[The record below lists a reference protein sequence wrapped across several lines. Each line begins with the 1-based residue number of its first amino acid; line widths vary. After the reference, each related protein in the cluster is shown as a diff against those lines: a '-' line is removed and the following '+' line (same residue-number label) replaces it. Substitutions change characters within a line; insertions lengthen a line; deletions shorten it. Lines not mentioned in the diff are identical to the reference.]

1 MQANHEELMELIDL
15 WNYSAETQGK
25 IRELLLAEKVPP
37 PHLFRY
43 NRYDPKSEGKVQQA
57 ERLFAETMGAKH
69 ALAVN
74 SGTSALMAALAACGI
89 GPGDEVL
96 VPGYTFFASA
106 SVVVASR
113 AIPVICEVNDS
124 LNIDP
129 EDMERKITP
138 QTKAVIVVHMR
149 GLCADMDEI
158 MAVARRHELRVIED
172 VAQACGGS
180 YKGRMLGTFGDCGCF
195 SFDFYKIAMS
205 GEGGF
210 VITNDEFLHTRAQ
223 SWHDTAACW
232 RPDRY
237 ARERMPGELFCGENY
252 RMSELQGAVALAQIR
267 KLKGYLD
274 GLRRAKK
281 AVRDRLDLP
290 GGFSLRRQPDPAG
303 DTAIAMIV
311 FAPSPEK
318 AKALIAALKERGVSA
333 GGRFDATVRDWH
345 IYSNWEHILERKTL
359 TAEGCPFTCPYYK
372 GALPDYHPDM
382 CPKTLDFL
390 SRSVHIGVSGSWND
404 AKCAE
409 IAKTINEAAASIART
424 PQEVVR

>member
-1 MQANHEELMELIDL
+1 MQANHEELMELVDL
-15 WNYSAETQGK
+15 WNYSPEATAK
-25 IRELLLAEKVPP
+25 IRDILQSESPPP

-43 NRYDPKSEGKVQQA
+43 YGKEEGKVQQA

-106 SVVVASR
+106 SVVVASK

-138 QTKAVIVVHMR
+138 QTKAVIAVHMR

-158 MAVARRHELRVIED
+158 MAVARKHDLRVIED

-180 YKGRMLGTFGDCGCF
+180 YKGQMLGTFGDCGCF
-195 SFDFYKIAMS
+195 SFDFFKIAMS

-210 VITNDEFLHTRAQ
+210 VITNDEFLDTRAQ

-237 ARERMPGELFCGENY
+237 AKERMPGELFCGENY

-267 KLKGYLD
+267 KLENHLD
-274 GLRRAKK
+274 GMRAAKK
-281 AVRDRLDLP
+281 AVRDRIDLP
-290 GGFSLRRQPDPAG
+290 EDFAMRRQPDPEG
-303 DTAIAMIV
+303 DTGIALIL

-318 AKALIAALKERGVSA
+318 AKALIGALKERGVSA

-345 IYSNWEHILERKTL
+345 VYSNWEHILEQKTL
-359 TAEGCPFTCPYYK
+359 TSEGCPFTCPFYK
-372 GALPDYHPDM
+372 GTLPDYRPDM

-390 SRSVHIGVSGSWND
+390 SRSVHIGISARD
-404 AKCAE
+404 DDKCAE
-409 IAKTINEAAASIART
+409 TAAAINEAAAA
-424 PQEVVR
+424 VA